1 MREEHVV
8 FHYLNETF
16 VKSSCFY
23 NTIRKLL
30 SFFDFYHTRQIT
42 KQLTPTKNMFV
53 LTVNRPHWHSVPNSG
68 TKLVLYSF

>member
-1 MREEHVV
+1 MLFSTILTRQSLSLHV
-8 FHYLNETF
+8 
-16 VKSSCFY
+16 Y